1 MADSHQAEA
10 DITVLD
16 RTREL
21 ARLRSKELARLRS
34 KKYRAKKQAD
44 PESREKGRLRGVKY
58 RAKQQADPETRG
70 LERLRSKKYRAKRK
84 ANPESRELGRQ
95 KKKRRANVNVVGGR
109 SNASIK
115 NNGKFDELQYR
126 ELVLR
131 NSATCPNCN
140 CTTGTNLKHCWA
152 CRSLMCRTS
161 CRSSRRVDANIDDDN
176 YPVNNNNTRKQKERY
191 HLDIVTLHS
200 KFITR
205 EQLLKKFTETTI
217 VQDCYSNLIQFIR
230 GIDFCK
236 DLFTIISPMNN
247 KARFNWQ
254 SLQPTRMMF
263 GETKNRNNNHTNTVS
278 QATYAKQQMRNAVGE
293 HTHNRRCFPF
303 NPAIVK
309 FIKHV
314 LIPSIKML
322 YPSMPDMKFDYT
334 HMELKMY
341 NSKEVFCGK
350 DQQPLVWEGSPKKED
365 IRTDNNNRCNYH
377 NDMEFGLDG
386 IQNSKD
392 LTDCN
397 TPIATI
403 NLFSTRQYQYTW
415 WRWDTRDPE
424 PEWEKIKFSEIKLTL
439 DHCSLNVLHSFDE
452 TPFRDGD
459 FYYKTKHEATFKE
472 HNGSSTALIFRCV
485 KSFEDYD
492 PTTNLLVVST
502 EIGKTNRL
510 VDKSKTKD
518 VRIDKLRKCRPD
530 VHVVQQQIQQNIK
543 EIQNRNEYN

>member
-1 MADSHQAEA
+1 MARVRNNKQKKIAAINQQKYRQRKKERMGVIAYNAANTKYYWRDKPIKKAKTKRVIVKRVYSGTKDAARMRIKRVALKEA
-10 DITVLD
+10 KLV
-16 RTREL
+16 
-21 ARLRSKELARLRS
+21 AS
-34 KKYRAKKQAD
+34 KKPK
-44 PESREKGRLRGVKY
+44 L
-58 RAKQQADPETRG
+58 
-70 LERLRSKKYRAKRK
+70 
-84 ANPESRELGRQ
+84 
-95 KKKRRANVNVVGGR
+95 
-109 SNASIK
+109 
-115 NNGKFDELQYR
+115 FDEQQYR
-126 ELVLR
+126 KLVIE
-131 NSATCPNCN
+131 NSTACPNCN

-152 CRSLMCRTS
+152 CRALMCRTS
-161 CRSSRRVDANIDDDN
+161 CRSSRRDDANINDDN
-176 YPVNNNNTRKQKERY
+176 YPFNNNNTRKQKERY